1 VQGVQPLRRFLLC
14 LGLLAALA
22 GPAYP
27 VDLIIKDAPVQ
38 VYFSPHGGC
47 TDALVKAID
56 QATQS
61 ILVQAYSFTSRPIA
75 EALVRAHSRGV
86 NVQVIAD
93 KSQEHATATVVGELK
108 VAGITVTFDESYA
121 IAHNKVMV
129 IDDATVVT
137 GSFNFTAAAENSN
150 AENLLIVKDADL
162 AKQYLENWE
171 KHREHS
177 VER

>member
-1 VQGVQPLRRFLLC
+1 MKRFLLC

-27 VDLIIKDAPVQ
+27 VDLILKDAPAQ
-38 VYFSPHGGC
+38 VFFSPHGGC
-47 TDALVKAID
+47 TEALVKIIGKSEK
-56 QATQS
+56 S

-75 EALVRAHSRGV
+75 EALIRAHDRGV
-86 NVQVIAD
+86 NVKVIAD
-93 KSQEHATATVVGELK
+93 KSQEHARATVVGDLK
-108 VAGITVTFDESYA
+108 TAGVPVVFDEVHG

-150 AENLLIVKDADL
+150 TENLLIVKDAGL
-162 AKQYLENWE
+162 AKEYIDNWDRH
-171 KHREHS
+171 KAHAK
-177 VER
+177 ERP